1 MTRFFISI
9 SISILLFGILNSNTL
24 IGQKKSELLKRQE
37 KILLEKI
44 EHTKV
49 LIDQTRA
56 TKKLTLSEIN
66 IVNKQIKYRQKLID
80 NYNIQLR
87 RMDEKIQEIN
97 RQVNSLIN
105 TNKILREEYKKMLL
119 YAFKN
124 RDPNYKFLYIV
135 SASTFSEAFHRM
147 KYIQHYKDY
156 RLKQIDRVKK
166 TQDNLTIKKEELN
179 EEIKKK
185 KDLLEIKKNE
195 KTNYQSDKNSQLI
208 SLNKIRNNEE
218 TLAADLEK
226 NNVKRNE
233 IAKAVKKAIEDEIK
247 ALEKLKKA
255 KFSLTPEG
263 IAMSKSFNKNKG
275 RLIWPVERG
284 EITSKYGKHQ
294 HHLVTTAFVDNNG
307 IDITTSKN
315 ANVRAV
321 FEGKVTSVLIIPG
334 AGRVVMVSHGEYRTV
349 YANLQEVYVKKGD
362 QVKSKDKLG
371 KLLAKESGISESH
384 CEIWRILSSG
394 MNTVN
399 PSLWLST

>member
-1 MTRFFISI
+1 MNKVIFF
-9 SISILLFGILNSNTL
+9 ISILLFGIVNSNPL
-24 IGQKKSELLKRQE
+24 FGQKKSELLKKQE

-49 LIDQTRA
+49 LINQTRA

-66 IVNKQIKYRQKLID
+66 IVNRQIKYRQKLID
-80 NYNIQLR
+80 NYNFQLR
-87 RMDEKIQEIN
+87 KMDEKIQEIN
-97 RQVNSLIN
+97 RQVNSLVN

-124 RDPNYKFLYIV
+124 RDPNYKFLYII

-156 RLKQIDRVKK
+156 RLKQIERIKK
-166 TQDNLTIKKEELN
+166 TQNNLAIKKEELN
-179 EEIKKK
+179 KEIIKKK
-185 KDLLEIKKNE
+185 NLLEIKKKE
-195 KTNYQSDKNSQLI
+195 KLNYQTDKNSQLI
-208 SLNKIRNNEE
+208 SLDKIRDNEQN
-218 TLAADLEK
+218 LAAELEK
-226 NNVKRNE
+226 NNKKRNE
-233 IAKAVKKAIEDEIK
+233 IVKAVKKAIEDEIK

-255 KFSLTPEG
+255 KFALTPEG

-284 EITSKYGKHQ
+284 EITSKYGRHQ

-307 IDITTSKN
+307 VDITTSKN

-362 QVKSKDKLG
+362 QVKAKDKIG

-384 CEIWRILSSG
+384 FEIWRILASG
-394 MNTVN
+394 MSTVN
-399 PSLWLST
+399 PSFWLSK

>member
-1 MTRFFISI
+1 MNKQLIYISI
-9 SISILLFGILNSNTL
+9 VLVSFFNLPSFLS
-24 IGQKKSELLKRQE
+24 QKKSELLKKQE

-44 EHTKV
+44 ENTKV
-49 LIDQTRA
+49 LINQTRA

-66 IVNKQIKYRQKLID
+66 IVNRQIRYRQKLID
-80 NYNIQLR
+80 NYNFQLR
-87 RMDEKIQEIN
+87 KMDEKIQEIN
-97 RQVNSLIN
+97 RQVSSLKN
-105 TNKILREEYKKMLL
+105 TNKILKEEYKKMIL

-124 RDPNYKFLYIV
+124 RDPNYKFLYII

-156 RLKQIDRVKK
+156 RLKQIDRIKK
-166 TQDNLTIKKEELN
+166 TQEALVISKEQLN
-179 EEIKKK
+179 KEIKNK
-185 KDLLEIKKNE
+185 KDLLEIKE
-195 KTNYQSDKNSQLI
+195 KEKLNYLTDKNSQLI
-208 SLNKIRNNEE
+208 SLEKIKRNENKLAEE
-218 TLAADLEK
+218 LEK
-226 NNVKRNE
+226 NNAERRE

-263 IAMSKSFNKNKG
+263 LAMSKSFNKNKG
-275 RLIWPVERG
+275 KLIWPVERG
-284 EITSKYGKHQ
+284 EITSKYGRHQ
-294 HHLVTTAFVDNNG
+294 HHVVSTAFVDNNG

-315 ANVRAV
+315 ANVRSV

-362 QVKSKDKLG
+362 IVKPKENLG

-384 CEIWRILSSG
+384 FEIWRILSSG

-399 PSLWLST
+399 PSLWLSK

>member
-1 MTRFFISI
+1 MNKVIFF
-9 SISILLFGILNSNTL
+9 ISILLFGIVNSNPL
-24 IGQKKSELLKRQE
+24 FGQKKSELLKKQE

-49 LIDQTRA
+49 LINQTRA

-66 IVNKQIKYRQKLID
+66 IVNRQIKYRQKLID
-80 NYNIQLR
+80 NYNFQLR
-87 RMDEKIQEIN
+87 KMDEKIQEIN
-97 RQVNSLIN
+97 RQVNSLVN

-124 RDPNYKFLYIV
+124 RDPNYKFLYII

-156 RLKQIDRVKK
+156 RLKQIERIKK
-166 TQDNLTIKKEELN
+166 TQNNLAIKKEELN
-179 EEIKKK
+179 KEIIKK
-185 KDLLEIKKNE
+185 KDLLEIKKKE
-195 KTNYQSDKNSQLI
+195 KLNYQSDKNSQLI
-208 SLNKIRNNEE
+208 SLDKIRDNEQN
-218 TLAADLEK
+218 LAAELEK
-226 NNVKRNE
+226 NNKKRNE
-233 IAKAVKKAIEDEIK
+233 IVKAVKKAIEDEIK

-255 KFSLTPEG
+255 KFALTPEG

-275 RLIWPVERG
+275 SLIWPVERG
-284 EITSKYGKHQ
+284 EITSKYGRHQ

-307 IDITTSKN
+307 VDITTSKN

-362 QVKSKDKLG
+362 QVKAKDKLG

-384 CEIWRILSSG
+384 FEIWRILASG
-394 MNTVN
+394 MSTVN
-399 PSLWLST
+399 PSFWLSK

>member
-1 MTRFFISI
+1 MNKQLIYISI
-9 SISILLFGILNSNTL
+9 VLLSFFNLPSFL
-24 IGQKKSELLKRQE
+24 SQKKSELLKKQE

-44 EHTKV
+44 ENTKV
-49 LIDQTRA
+49 LINQTRA

-66 IVNKQIKYRQKLID
+66 IVNRQIRYRQKLID
-80 NYNIQLR
+80 NYNFQLR
-87 RMDEKIQEIN
+87 KMDEKIQEIN
-97 RQVNSLIN
+97 RQVNSLKN
-105 TNKILREEYKKMLL
+105 TNKILKEEYKKMLL

-124 RDPNYKFLYIV
+124 RDPNYKFLYII

-156 RLKQIDRVKK
+156 RLKQIDRIKK
-166 TQDNLTIKKEELN
+166 TQEALVISKKQLN
-179 EEIKKK
+179 EEINNK
-185 KDLLEIKKNE
+185 KDLLEIKE
-195 KTNYQSDKNSQLI
+195 KEKLNYLTDKNSQLI
-208 SLNKIRNNEE
+208 SLEKIKRNENKLAEE
-218 TLAADLEK
+218 LEK
-226 NNVKRNE
+226 NNAERRE
-233 IAKAVKKAIEDEIK
+233 IAKAVKKAIEDEMR

-263 IAMSKSFNKNKG
+263 LAMSKSFNKNKG
-275 RLIWPVERG
+275 KLIWPVERG
-284 EITSKYGKHQ
+284 EITSKYGRHQ
-294 HHLVTTAFVDNNG
+294 HHVVSTAFVDNNG

-315 ANVRAV
+315 ANVRSV

-362 QVKSKDKLG
+362 IVKPKENLG

-384 CEIWRILSSG
+384 FEIWRILSSG

-399 PSLWLST
+399 PSLWLSK

>member
-1 MTRFFISI
+1 MNKVIFFISI
-9 SISILLFGILNSNTL
+9 LLLGIVNSNPL
-24 IGQKKSELLKRQE
+24 LGQKKSEILKKQE

-66 IVNKQIKYRQKLID
+66 IVNRQIKYRQKLID
-80 NYNIQLR
+80 NYNFQLR
-87 RMDEKIQEIN
+87 KMDEKIQEIN
-97 RQVNSLIN
+97 RQVNSLVN

-124 RDPNYKFLYIV
+124 RDPNYKFLYII

-156 RLKQIDRVKK
+156 RLKQIDRIKK
-166 TQDNLTIKKEELN
+166 TQNNLAVKKEELN

-185 KDLLEIKKNE
+185 KDLLEIKKKE
-195 KTNYQSDKNSQLI
+195 KLNYQSDKNLQLI
-208 SLNKIRNNEE
+208 SLDKIRNNEE
-218 TLAADLEK
+218 NLAAELEI
-226 NNVKRNE
+226 NNKKRNE
-233 IAKAVKKAIEDEIK
+233 IAKAVKKAIENEIK

-255 KFSLTPEG
+255 KFALTPEG
-263 IAMSKSFNKNKG
+263 IAISKNFNKNKG

-284 EITSKYGKHQ
+284 EITSKYGRHQ

-307 IDITTSKN
+307 VDITTSKN

-362 QVKSKDKLG
+362 YVKPKDKLG

-384 CEIWRILSSG
+384 FEIWRILASG
-394 MNTVN
+394 MSTVN
-399 PSLWLST
+399 PSFWLSK

>member
-1 MTRFFISI
+1 MNKQFIYISI
-9 SISILLFGILNSNTL
+9 VLVSFFNLPSFLS
-24 IGQKKSELLKRQE
+24 QKKSELLKKQE

-44 EHTKV
+44 ENTKV
-49 LIDQTRA
+49 LINQTRA

-66 IVNKQIKYRQKLID
+66 IVNRQIRYRQKLID
-80 NYNIQLR
+80 NYNFQLR
-87 RMDEKIQEIN
+87 KMDEKIQEIN
-97 RQVNSLIN
+97 RQVNSLKN
-105 TNKILREEYKKMLL
+105 TNKILKEEYKKMLL

-124 RDPNYKFLYIV
+124 RDPNYKFLYII

-156 RLKQIDRVKK
+156 RLKQIDRIKK
-166 TQDNLTIKKEELN
+166 TQEALAISKEQLN
-179 EEIKKK
+179 EEIKNKK
-185 KDLLEIKKNE
+185 NLLEIKE
-195 KTNYQSDKNSQLI
+195 KEKLNYLTDKNSQLI
-208 SLNKIRNNEE
+208 SLEKIKRNENKLAEE
-218 TLAADLEK
+218 LEK
-226 NNVKRNE
+226 NNAERKE

-263 IAMSKSFNKNKG
+263 LAMSKSFNKNKG
-275 RLIWPVERG
+275 KLIWPVERG
-284 EITSKYGKHQ
+284 EITSKYGRHQ
-294 HHLVTTAFVDNNG
+294 HHVVSTAYVDNNG

-315 ANVRAV
+315 ANVRSV

-362 QVKSKDKLG
+362 IVKPKENLG

-384 CEIWRILSSG
+384 FEIWRILSSG

-399 PSLWLST
+399 PSLWLSK

>member
-1 MTRFFISI
+1 MNKVIFF
-9 SISILLFGILNSNTL
+9 ISILLFGIINSTNPL
-24 IGQKKSELLKRQE
+24 FGQKKSELLKKQE

-66 IVNKQIKYRQKLID
+66 IVNRQIKYRQKLID
-80 NYNIQLR
+80 NYNFQLR
-87 RMDEKIQEIN
+87 KMDEKIQEIN
-97 RQVNSLIN
+97 RQVNSLLN

-124 RDPNYKFLYIV
+124 RDPNYKFLYII

-156 RLKQIDRVKK
+156 RLKQIERIKK
-166 TQDNLTIKKEELN
+166 TQNNLAIKKEELN
-179 EEIKKK
+179 KEIIKKK
-185 KDLLEIKKNE
+185 NLLEIKKKE
-195 KTNYQSDKNSQLI
+195 KLNYQSDKNSQLI
-208 SLNKIRNNEE
+208 SLAKIRDNEQN
-218 TLAADLEK
+218 LAAELEK
-226 NNVKRNE
+226 NNKKRNE
-233 IAKAVKKAIEDEIK
+233 IVKAVKKAIEDEIK

-255 KFSLTPEG
+255 KFALTPEG
-263 IAMSKSFNKNKG
+263 IAISKSFNKNKG

-284 EITSKYGKHQ
+284 EITSKYGRHQ

-307 IDITTSKN
+307 VDITTSKN

-349 YANLQEVYVKKGD
+349 YANLQEVFVKKGD
-362 QVKSKDKLG
+362 QVKAKDKLG

-384 CEIWRILSSG
+384 FEIWKILASG
-394 MNTVN
+394 MSTVN
-399 PSLWLST
+399 PSFWLSK

>member
-1 MTRFFISI
+1 MNKQLIYISI
-9 SISILLFGILNSNTL
+9 VLVSFFNLPSFLS
-24 IGQKKSELLKRQE
+24 QKKSELLKKQE

-44 EHTKV
+44 ENTKV
-49 LIDQTRA
+49 LINQTRA

-66 IVNKQIKYRQKLID
+66 IVNRQIRYRQKLID
-80 NYNIQLR
+80 NYNFQLR
-87 RMDEKIQEIN
+87 KMDEKIQEIN
-97 RQVNSLIN
+97 RQVNSLKN
-105 TNKILREEYKKMLL
+105 TNKILKEEYKKMLL

-124 RDPNYKFLYIV
+124 RDPNYKFLYII

-156 RLKQIDRVKK
+156 RLKQIDRIKK
-166 TQDNLTIKKEELN
+166 TQEALAISKEQLN
-179 EEIKKK
+179 EEIKNK
-185 KDLLEIKKNE
+185 KDLLEIKE
-195 KTNYQSDKNSQLI
+195 KEKLNYLTDKNSQLI
-208 SLNKIRNNEE
+208 SLEKIKKNENKLAEE
-218 TLAADLEK
+218 LEK
-226 NNVKRNE
+226 NNAERRE

-263 IAMSKSFNKNKG
+263 LAMSKSFNKNKG
-275 RLIWPVERG
+275 KLIWPVERG
-284 EITSKYGKHQ
+284 EITSKYGRHQ
-294 HHLVTTAFVDNNG
+294 HHVVSTAFVDNNG

-315 ANVRAV
+315 ANVRSV

-362 QVKSKDKLG
+362 IVKPKENLG

-384 CEIWRILSSG
+384 FEIWRILSSG

-399 PSLWLST
+399 PSLWLSK

>member
-1 MTRFFISI
+1 MNKVILF
-9 SISILLFGILNSNTL
+9 ISILLFGIVNSNPL
-24 IGQKKSELLKRQE
+24 FGQKKSELLKKQE

-66 IVNKQIKYRQKLID
+66 IVNRQIKYRQKLID
-80 NYNIQLR
+80 NYNFQLR
-87 RMDEKIQEIN
+87 KMDEKIQEIN
-97 RQVNSLIN
+97 RQVNSLVN

-124 RDPNYKFLYIV
+124 RDPNYKFLYII

-156 RLKQIDRVKK
+156 RLKQIERIKK
-166 TQDNLTIKKEELN
+166 TQNNLAIKKEELN
-179 EEIKKK
+179 KEIIKK
-185 KDLLEIKKNE
+185 KDLLEIKKKE
-195 KTNYQSDKNSQLI
+195 KLNYQSDKNSQLI
-208 SLNKIRNNEE
+208 SLDKIRDNEQN
-218 TLAADLEK
+218 LAAELEK
-226 NNVKRNE
+226 NNKKRNE
-233 IAKAVKKAIEDEIK
+233 IVKAVKKAIEDEIK

-255 KFSLTPEG
+255 KFALTPEG

-284 EITSKYGKHQ
+284 EITSKYGRHQ

-307 IDITTSKN
+307 VDITTSKN

-362 QVKSKDKLG
+362 QVKAKDKLG

-384 CEIWRILSSG
+384 FEIWRILASG
-394 MNTVN
+394 MSTVN
-399 PSLWLST
+399 PSFWLSK

>member
-1 MTRFFISI
+1 MNKVIFF
-9 SISILLFGILNSNTL
+9 ISILLFGIVNSNPL
-24 IGQKKSELLKRQE
+24 FGQKKSELLKKQE

-66 IVNKQIKYRQKLID
+66 IVNRQIKYRQKLID
-80 NYNIQLR
+80 NYNFQLR
-87 RMDEKIQEIN
+87 KMDEKIQEIN
-97 RQVNSLIN
+97 RQVNSLVN

-124 RDPNYKFLYIV
+124 RDPNYKFLYII

-156 RLKQIDRVKK
+156 RLKQIERIKK
-166 TQDNLTIKKEELN
+166 TQNNLAIKKEELN
-179 EEIKKK
+179 KEIIKKK
-185 KDLLEIKKNE
+185 NLLEIKKKE
-195 KTNYQSDKNSQLI
+195 KLNYQSDKNSQLI
-208 SLNKIRNNEE
+208 SLEKIRDNEQN
-218 TLAADLEK
+218 LAAELEK
-226 NNVKRNE
+226 NNKKRNE
-233 IAKAVKKAIEDEIK
+233 IVKAVKKAIEDEIK

-255 KFSLTPEG
+255 KFALTPEG

-284 EITSKYGKHQ
+284 EITSKYGRHQ

-307 IDITTSKN
+307 VDITTSKN

-362 QVKSKDKLG
+362 QVKAKDKIG

-384 CEIWRILSSG
+384 FEIWRILASG
-394 MNTVN
+394 MSTVN
-399 PSLWLST
+399 PSFWLSK

>member
-1 MTRFFISI
+1 MNKVIFF
-9 SISILLFGILNSNTL
+9 ISILLFGIVNSNPL
-24 IGQKKSELLKRQE
+24 FGQKKSEILKKQE

-66 IVNKQIKYRQKLID
+66 IVNRQIKYRQKLID
-80 NYNIQLR
+80 NYNFQLR
-87 RMDEKIQEIN
+87 KMDEKIQEIN
-97 RQVNSLIN
+97 RQVNSLVN

-124 RDPNYKFLYIV
+124 RDPNYKFLYII

-156 RLKQIDRVKK
+156 RLKQIDRIKK
-166 TQDNLTIKKEELN
+166 TQNNLAVKKEELN

-185 KDLLEIKKNE
+185 KDLLEIKKKE
-195 KTNYQSDKNSQLI
+195 KLNYQSDKNLQLI
-208 SLNKIRNNEE
+208 SLDKIRNNEE
-218 TLAADLEK
+218 NLAAELEI
-226 NNVKRNE
+226 NNKKRNE
-233 IAKAVKKAIEDEIK
+233 IAKAVKKAIENEIK

-255 KFSLTPEG
+255 KFALTPEG
-263 IAMSKSFNKNKG
+263 IAISKNFNKNKG

-284 EITSKYGKHQ
+284 EITSKYGRHQ

-307 IDITTSKN
+307 VDITTSKN

-362 QVKSKDKLG
+362 YVKPKDKLG

-384 CEIWRILSSG
+384 FEIWRILASG
-394 MNTVN
+394 MSTVN
-399 PSLWLST
+399 PSFWLSK

>member
-1 MTRFFISI
+1 MNKVIFF
-9 SISILLFGILNSNTL
+9 ISILLFGIVNSNPL
-24 IGQKKSELLKRQE
+24 FGQKKSELLKKQE

-49 LIDQTRA
+49 LINQTRA

-66 IVNKQIKYRQKLID
+66 IVNRQIKYRQKLID
-80 NYNIQLR
+80 NYNFQLR
-87 RMDEKIQEIN
+87 KMDEKIQEIN
-97 RQVNSLIN
+97 RQVNSLVN

-124 RDPNYKFLYIV
+124 RDPNYKFLYII

-156 RLKQIDRVKK
+156 RLKQIERIKK
-166 TQDNLTIKKEELN
+166 TQNNLAIKKEELN
-179 EEIKKK
+179 KEIIKK
-185 KDLLEIKKNE
+185 KDLLEIKKKE
-195 KTNYQSDKNSQLI
+195 KLNYQSDKNSQLI
-208 SLNKIRNNEE
+208 SLEKIRDNEQN
-218 TLAADLEK
+218 LAAELEK
-226 NNVKRNE
+226 NNKKRNE
-233 IAKAVKKAIEDEIK
+233 IVKAVKKAIEDEIK

-255 KFSLTPEG
+255 KFALTPEG

-284 EITSKYGKHQ
+284 EITSKYGRHQ

-307 IDITTSKN
+307 VDITTSKN

-362 QVKSKDKLG
+362 QVKAKDKIG

-384 CEIWRILSSG
+384 FEIWRILASG
-394 MNTVN
+394 MSTVN
-399 PSLWLST
+399 PSFWLSK

>member
-1 MTRFFISI
+1 MNKQLIYISI
-9 SISILLFGILNSNTL
+9 VLVSFFNLPSFLS
-24 IGQKKSELLKRQE
+24 QKKSELLKKQE

-44 EHTKV
+44 ENTKV
-49 LIDQTRA
+49 LINQTRA

-66 IVNKQIKYRQKLID
+66 IVNRQIRYRQKLIN
-80 NYNIQLR
+80 NYNFQLR
-87 RMDEKIQEIN
+87 KMDEKIQEIN
-97 RQVNSLIN
+97 RQVNSLKN
-105 TNKILREEYKKMLL
+105 TNKILKEEYKKMLL

-124 RDPNYKFLYIV
+124 RDPNYKFLYII

-156 RLKQIDRVKK
+156 RLKQIDRIKK
-166 TQDNLTIKKEELN
+166 TQEDLAISKEQLN
-179 EEIKKK
+179 EEIKNK
-185 KDLLEIKKNE
+185 KDLLEIKE
-195 KTNYQSDKNSQLI
+195 KEKLNYLTDKNSQLI
-208 SLNKIRNNEE
+208 SLEKIKRNENKLAEE
-218 TLAADLEK
+218 LEK
-226 NNVKRNE
+226 NNAERRE

-263 IAMSKSFNKNKG
+263 LAMSKSFNKNKG
-275 RLIWPVERG
+275 KLIWPVERG
-284 EITSKYGKHQ
+284 EITSKYGRHQ
-294 HHLVTTAFVDNNG
+294 HHVVSTAFVDNNG

-315 ANVRAV
+315 ANVRSV

-362 QVKSKDKLG
+362 IVKPKENLG

-384 CEIWRILSSG
+384 FEIWRILSSG

-399 PSLWLST
+399 PSLWLSK

>member
-1 MTRFFISI
+1 MNKVIFF
-9 SISILLFGILNSNTL
+9 ISILLFGILNSNPL
-24 IGQKKSELLKRQE
+24 FSQKKSELLKIQE

-44 EHTKV
+44 EHTKI
-49 LIDQTRA
+49 LIEQTRA

-66 IVNKQIKYRQKLID
+66 IVNRQIKYRQKLID
-80 NYNIQLR
+80 NYNFQLR
-87 RMDEKIQEIN
+87 KMDEKIQEIN
-97 RQVNSLIN
+97 RQINSLVN

-124 RDPNYKFLYIV
+124 RDPNYKFLYII
-135 SASTFSEAFHRM
+135 SATTFSEAFHRM

-156 RLKQIDRVKK
+156 RLKQIDRIKK
-166 TQDNLTIKKEELN
+166 TQANLFIKKEELSQ
-179 EEIKKK
+179 EIKKK
-185 KDLLEIKKNE
+185 KNLLEIKKKE
-195 KTNYQSDKNSQLI
+195 KLNYQFDKNLQLI
-208 SLNKIRNNEE
+208 SLEKIRSNEE
-218 TLAADLEK
+218 NLADELEK
-226 NNVKRNE
+226 SNKKRKE

-255 KFSLTPEG
+255 KFALTPEG
-263 IAMSKSFNKNKG
+263 IAISKNFNKNKG

-284 EITSKYGKHQ
+284 EITSKYGRHQ
-294 HHLVTTAFVDNNG
+294 HHLVSTAFVDNNG
-307 IDITTSKN
+307 VDITTSKN

-362 QVKSKDKLG
+362 QVKTKDKIG

-384 CEIWRILSSG
+384 FEIWRILASG

-399 PSLWLST
+399 PSFWLSK

>member
-1 MTRFFISI
+1 MNKQLIYISI
-9 SISILLFGILNSNTL
+9 VLVSFFNLPSFLS
-24 IGQKKSELLKRQE
+24 QKKSELLKKQE

-44 EHTKV
+44 ENTKV
-49 LIDQTRA
+49 LINQTRA

-66 IVNKQIKYRQKLID
+66 IVNRQIRYRQKLID
-80 NYNIQLR
+80 NYNFQLR
-87 RMDEKIQEIN
+87 KMDEKIQEIN
-97 RQVNSLIN
+97 RQVNSLKN
-105 TNKILREEYKKMLL
+105 TNKILKEEYKKMLL

-124 RDPNYKFLYIV
+124 RDPNYKFLYII

-156 RLKQIDRVKK
+156 RLKQIDRIKK
-166 TQDNLTIKKEELN
+166 TQEALVISKEQLN
-179 EEIKKK
+179 KEIKNK
-185 KDLLEIKKNE
+185 KDLLEIKE
-195 KTNYQSDKNSQLI
+195 KEKLNYLTDKNSQLI
-208 SLNKIRNNEE
+208 SLEKIKRNENKLAEE
-218 TLAADLEK
+218 LEK
-226 NNVKRNE
+226 NNAERRE

-263 IAMSKSFNKNKG
+263 LAMSKSFNKNKG
-275 RLIWPVERG
+275 KLIWPVERG
-284 EITSKYGKHQ
+284 EITSKYGRHQ
-294 HHLVTTAFVDNNG
+294 HHVVSTAYVDNNG

-315 ANVRAV
+315 ANVRSV

-362 QVKSKDKLG
+362 IVKPKENLG

-384 CEIWRILSSG
+384 FEIWRILSSG

-399 PSLWLST
+399 PSLWLSK

>member
-1 MTRFFISI
+1 MNKVIFF
-9 SISILLFGILNSNTL
+9 ISILLFGIVNSNPL
-24 IGQKKSELLKRQE
+24 FGQKKSELLKKQE

-49 LIDQTRA
+49 LINQTRA

-66 IVNKQIKYRQKLID
+66 IVNRQIKYRQKLID
-80 NYNIQLR
+80 NYNFQLR
-87 RMDEKIQEIN
+87 KMDEKIQEIN
-97 RQVNSLIN
+97 RQVNSLVN

-124 RDPNYKFLYIV
+124 RDPNYKFLYII

-156 RLKQIDRVKK
+156 RLKQIERIKK
-166 TQDNLTIKKEELN
+166 TQNNLAIKKEELN
-179 EEIKKK
+179 KEIIKK
-185 KDLLEIKKNE
+185 KDLLEIKKKE
-195 KTNYQSDKNSQLI
+195 KLNYQSDKNSQLI
-208 SLNKIRNNEE
+208 SLDKIRDNEQN
-218 TLAADLEK
+218 LAAELEK
-226 NNVKRNE
+226 NNKKRNE
-233 IAKAVKKAIEDEIK
+233 IVKAVKKAIEDEIK

-255 KFSLTPEG
+255 KFALTPEG

-284 EITSKYGKHQ
+284 EITSKYGRHQ

-307 IDITTSKN
+307 VDITTSKN

-362 QVKSKDKLG
+362 QVKAKDKLG
-371 KLLAKESGISESH
+371 KLLSKESGISESH
-384 CEIWRILSSG
+384 FEIWRILASG
-394 MNTVN
+394 MSTVN
-399 PSLWLST
+399 PSFWLSK

>member
-1 MTRFFISI
+1 MNKVIFF
-9 SISILLFGILNSNTL
+9 ISILLFGIVNSNPL
-24 IGQKKSELLKRQE
+24 FGQKKSELLKKQE

-49 LIDQTRA
+49 LINQTRA

-66 IVNKQIKYRQKLID
+66 IVNRQIKYRQKLID
-80 NYNIQLR
+80 NYNFQLR
-87 RMDEKIQEIN
+87 KMDEKIQEIN
-97 RQVNSLIN
+97 RQVNSLVN

-124 RDPNYKFLYIV
+124 RDPNYKFLYII

-156 RLKQIDRVKK
+156 RLKQIERIKK
-166 TQDNLTIKKEELN
+166 TQNNLAIKKEELN
-179 EEIKKK
+179 KEIIKK
-185 KDLLEIKKNE
+185 KDLLEIKKKE
-195 KTNYQSDKNSQLI
+195 KLNYQSDKNSQLI
-208 SLNKIRNNEE
+208 SLDKIRDNEQN
-218 TLAADLEK
+218 LAAELEK
-226 NNVKRNE
+226 NNKKRNE
-233 IAKAVKKAIEDEIK
+233 IVKAVKKAIEDEIK

-255 KFSLTPEG
+255 KFALTPEG
-263 IAMSKSFNKNKG
+263 IARSKSFNKNKG
-275 RLIWPVERG
+275 RLIWPVQRG
-284 EITSKYGKHQ
+284 EITSKYGRHQ

-307 IDITTSKN
+307 VDITTSKN

-362 QVKSKDKLG
+362 QVKAKDKLG

-384 CEIWRILSSG
+384 FEIWRILASG
-394 MNTVN
+394 MSTVN
-399 PSLWLST
+399 PSFWLSK

>member
-1 MTRFFISI
+1 MNKVIFF
-9 SISILLFGILNSNTL
+9 ISILLFGIVNSNPL
-24 IGQKKSELLKRQE
+24 FGQKKSELLKKQE

-49 LIDQTRA
+49 LIDQTRV

-66 IVNKQIKYRQKLID
+66 IVNRQIKYRQKLID
-80 NYNIQLR
+80 NYNFQLR
-87 RMDEKIQEIN
+87 KMDEKIQEIN
-97 RQVNSLIN
+97 RQVNSLVN

-124 RDPNYKFLYIV
+124 RDPNYKFLYII
-135 SASTFSEAFHRM
+135 SASTFSEAFHRI

-156 RLKQIDRVKK
+156 RLKQIERIKK
-166 TQDNLTIKKEELN
+166 TQNNLAIKKEELN
-179 EEIKKK
+179 KEIIKKK
-185 KDLLEIKKNE
+185 NLLEIKKKE
-195 KTNYQSDKNSQLI
+195 KLNYQSDKNSQLI
-208 SLNKIRNNEE
+208 SLAKIRDNEQN
-218 TLAADLEK
+218 LAAELEK
-226 NNVKRNE
+226 NNKKRNE
-233 IAKAVKKAIEDEIK
+233 IVKAVKKAIEDEIK

-255 KFSLTPEG
+255 KFALTPEG
-263 IAMSKSFNKNKG
+263 IAISKSFNKNKG

-284 EITSKYGKHQ
+284 EITSKYGRHQ

-307 IDITTSKN
+307 VDITTSKN

-362 QVKSKDKLG
+362 QVKAKDKLG

-384 CEIWRILSSG
+384 FEIWKILASG
-394 MNTVN
+394 MSTVN
-399 PSLWLST
+399 PSFWLSK

>member
-1 MTRFFISI
+1 MNKQLIYISI
-9 SISILLFGILNSNTL
+9 VLVSFFNLPSFLS
-24 IGQKKSELLKRQE
+24 QKKSELLKKQE

-44 EHTKV
+44 ENTKV
-49 LIDQTRA
+49 LINQTRA

-66 IVNKQIKYRQKLID
+66 IVNRQIRYRQKLID
-80 NYNIQLR
+80 NYNFQLR
-87 RMDEKIQEIN
+87 KMDEKIQEIN
-97 RQVNSLIN
+97 RQVNSLKN
-105 TNKILREEYKKMLL
+105 TNKILKEEYKKMLL

-124 RDPNYKFLYIV
+124 RDPNYKFLYII

-156 RLKQIDRVKK
+156 RLKQIDRIKK
-166 TQDNLTIKKEELN
+166 TQEALAISKEQLN
-179 EEIKKK
+179 EEIKNK
-185 KDLLEIKKNE
+185 KDLLEIKE
-195 KTNYQSDKNSQLI
+195 KEKLNYLTDKNSQLI
-208 SLNKIRNNEE
+208 SLEKIKKNENKLAEE
-218 TLAADLEK
+218 LEK
-226 NNVKRNE
+226 NNAERRE
-233 IAKAVKKAIEDEIK
+233 IAKAVKKAIEDEMR

-263 IAMSKSFNKNKG
+263 LAMSKSFNKNKG
-275 RLIWPVERG
+275 KLIWPVERG
-284 EITSKYGKHQ
+284 EITSKYGRHQ
-294 HHLVTTAFVDNNG
+294 HHVVSTAFVDNNG

-315 ANVRAV
+315 ANVRSV

-362 QVKSKDKLG
+362 IVKPKENLG

-384 CEIWRILSSG
+384 FEIWRILSSG

-399 PSLWLST
+399 PSLWLSK

>member
-1 MTRFFISI
+1 MNKQFIYISI
-9 SISILLFGILNSNTL
+9 VLVSFFNLPSFLS
-24 IGQKKSELLKRQE
+24 QKKSELLKKQE

-44 EHTKV
+44 ENTKV
-49 LIDQTRA
+49 LINQTRA

-66 IVNKQIKYRQKLID
+66 IVNRQIRYRQKLID
-80 NYNIQLR
+80 NYNFQLR
-87 RMDEKIQEIN
+87 KMDEKIQEIN
-97 RQVNSLIN
+97 RQVNSLKN
-105 TNKILREEYKKMLL
+105 TNKILKEEYKKMLL

-124 RDPNYKFLYIV
+124 RDPNYKFLYII

-156 RLKQIDRVKK
+156 RLKQIDRIKK
-166 TQDNLTIKKEELN
+166 TQEALVISKEQLN
-179 EEIKKK
+179 KEIKNK
-185 KDLLEIKKNE
+185 KDLLEIKE
-195 KTNYQSDKNSQLI
+195 KEKLNYLTDKNSQLI
-208 SLNKIRNNEE
+208 SLEKIKRNENKLAEE
-218 TLAADLEK
+218 LEK
-226 NNVKRNE
+226 NNAERRE

-263 IAMSKSFNKNKG
+263 LAMSKSFNKNKG
-275 RLIWPVERG
+275 KLIWPVERG
-284 EITSKYGKHQ
+284 EITSKYGRHQ
-294 HHLVTTAFVDNNG
+294 HHVVSTAYVDNNG

-315 ANVRAV
+315 ANVRSV

-362 QVKSKDKLG
+362 IVKPKENLG

-384 CEIWRILSSG
+384 FEIWRILSSG

-399 PSLWLST
+399 PSLWLSK

>member
-1 MTRFFISI
+1 MNKVIFF
-9 SISILLFGILNSNTL
+9 ISILLFGIVNSNPL
-24 IGQKKSELLKRQE
+24 FGQKKSELLKKQE

-44 EHTKV
+44 EHTKF

-66 IVNKQIKYRQKLID
+66 IVNRQIKYRQKLID
-80 NYNIQLR
+80 NYNFQLR
-87 RMDEKIQEIN
+87 KMDEKIQEIN
-97 RQVNSLIN
+97 RQVNSLVN

-124 RDPNYKFLYIV
+124 RDPNYKFLYII

-156 RLKQIDRVKK
+156 RLKQIERIKK
-166 TQDNLTIKKEELN
+166 TQNNLTIKKEELN
-179 EEIKKK
+179 KEIIKKK
-185 KDLLEIKKNE
+185 NLLEIKKKE
-195 KTNYQSDKNSQLI
+195 KLNYQTDKNSQLI
-208 SLNKIRNNEE
+208 SLDKIRDNEQN
-218 TLAADLEK
+218 LAAELEK
-226 NNVKRNE
+226 NNKKRNE
-233 IAKAVKKAIEDEIK
+233 IVKAVKKAIEDEIK

-255 KFSLTPEG
+255 KFALTPDG

-284 EITSKYGKHQ
+284 EITSKYGRHQ
-294 HHLVTTAFVDNNG
+294 HHLVNTAFVDNNG
-307 IDITTSKN
+307 VDITTSKN

-384 CEIWRILSSG
+384 FEIWRILASG
-394 MNTVN
+394 MSTVN
-399 PSLWLST
+399 PSFWLSK

>member
-1 MTRFFISI
+1 MNKQLIYISI
-9 SISILLFGILNSNTL
+9 VLVSFFNLPSFLS
-24 IGQKKSELLKRQE
+24 QKKSELLKKQE

-44 EHTKV
+44 ENTKV
-49 LIDQTRA
+49 LINQTRA

-66 IVNKQIKYRQKLID
+66 IVNRQIRYRQKLID
-80 NYNIQLR
+80 NYNFQLR
-87 RMDEKIQEIN
+87 KMDEKIQEIN
-97 RQVNSLIN
+97 RQVNSLKN
-105 TNKILREEYKKMLL
+105 TNKILKEEYKKMLL

-124 RDPNYKFLYIV
+124 RDPNYKFLYII

-156 RLKQIDRVKK
+156 RLKQIDRIKK
-166 TQDNLTIKKEELN
+166 TQEDLAISKEQLN
-179 EEIKKK
+179 EEIKNK
-185 KDLLEIKKNE
+185 KDLLEIKE
-195 KTNYQSDKNSQLI
+195 KEKLNYLTDKNSQLI
-208 SLNKIRNNEE
+208 SLEKIKRNENKLAEE
-218 TLAADLEK
+218 LEK
-226 NNVKRNE
+226 NNAERRE

-263 IAMSKSFNKNKG
+263 LEMSKSFNKNKG
-275 RLIWPVERG
+275 KLIWPVERG
-284 EITSKYGKHQ
+284 EITSKYGRHQ
-294 HHLVTTAFVDNNG
+294 HHVVSTAFVDNNG

-315 ANVRAV
+315 ANVRSV

-362 QVKSKDKLG
+362 IVKPKENLG

-384 CEIWRILSSG
+384 FEIWRILSSG

-399 PSLWLST
+399 PSLWLSK

>member
-1 MTRFFISI
+1 MNKVIFF
-9 SISILLFGILNSNTL
+9 ISILLFGIVNSNPL
-24 IGQKKSELLKRQE
+24 FGQKKSELLKKQE

-49 LIDQTRA
+49 LINQTRA

-66 IVNKQIKYRQKLID
+66 IVNRQIKYRQKLID
-80 NYNIQLR
+80 NYNFQLR
-87 RMDEKIQEIN
+87 KMDEKIQEIN
-97 RQVNSLIN
+97 RQVNSLVN

-124 RDPNYKFLYIV
+124 RDPNYKFLYII

-156 RLKQIDRVKK
+156 RLKQIERIKK
-166 TQDNLTIKKEELN
+166 TQNNLAIKKEELN
-179 EEIKKK
+179 KEIIKKK
-185 KDLLEIKKNE
+185 NLLEIKKKE
-195 KTNYQSDKNSQLI
+195 KLNYQTDKNSQLI
-208 SLNKIRNNEE
+208 SLDKIRDNEQN
-218 TLAADLEK
+218 LAAELEK
-226 NNVKRNE
+226 NNKKRNE
-233 IAKAVKKAIEDEIK
+233 IVKAVKKAIEDEIK

-255 KFSLTPEG
+255 KFALTPEG

-275 RLIWPVERG
+275 SLIWPVERG
-284 EITSKYGKHQ
+284 EITSKYGRHQ

-307 IDITTSKN
+307 VDITTSKN

-362 QVKSKDKLG
+362 QVKAKDKLG

-384 CEIWRILSSG
+384 FEIWRILASG
-394 MNTVN
+394 MSTVN
-399 PSLWLST
+399 PSFWLSK

>member
-1 MTRFFISI
+1 MNKQLIYISI
-9 SISILLFGILNSNTL
+9 VLVSFFNLPSFLS
-24 IGQKKSELLKRQE
+24 QKKSELLKKQE

-44 EHTKV
+44 ENTKV
-49 LIDQTRA
+49 LINQTRA

-66 IVNKQIKYRQKLID
+66 IVNRQIRYRQKLID
-80 NYNIQLR
+80 NYNFQLR
-87 RMDEKIQEIN
+87 KMDEKIQEIN
-97 RQVNSLIN
+97 RQVNSLKN
-105 TNKILREEYKKMLL
+105 TNKILKEEYKKMLL

-124 RDPNYKFLYIV
+124 RDPNYKFLYII

-156 RLKQIDRVKK
+156 RLKQIDRIKK
-166 TQDNLTIKKEELN
+166 TQEALAISKEQLN
-179 EEIKKK
+179 EEIKNK
-185 KDLLEIKKNE
+185 KDLLEIKE
-195 KTNYQSDKNSQLI
+195 KEKLNYLTDKNSQLI
-208 SLNKIRNNEE
+208 SLEKIKRNENKLAEE
-218 TLAADLEK
+218 LEK
-226 NNVKRNE
+226 NNAERRE

-263 IAMSKSFNKNKG
+263 LAMSKSFNKNKG
-275 RLIWPVERG
+275 KLIWPVERG
-284 EITSKYGKHQ
+284 EITSKYGRHQ
-294 HHLVTTAFVDNNG
+294 HHVVSTAFVDNNG

-315 ANVRAV
+315 ANVRSV
-321 FEGKVTSVLIIPG
+321 FKGKVTSVLIIPG

-362 QVKSKDKLG
+362 IVKPKENLG

-384 CEIWRILSSG
+384 FEIWRILSSG

-399 PSLWLST
+399 PSLWLSK

>member
-1 MTRFFISI
+1 MNKQLIYISI
-9 SISILLFGILNSNTL
+9 VLVSFFNLPSFLS
-24 IGQKKSELLKRQE
+24 QKKSELLKKQE

-44 EHTKV
+44 ENTKV
-49 LIDQTRA
+49 LINQTRA

-66 IVNKQIKYRQKLID
+66 IVNRQIRYRQKLID
-80 NYNIQLR
+80 NYNFQLR
-87 RMDEKIQEIN
+87 KMDEKIQEIN
-97 RQVNSLIN
+97 RQVNSLKN
-105 TNKILREEYKKMLL
+105 TNKILKEEYKKMLL

-124 RDPNYKFLYIV
+124 RDPNYKFLYII

-156 RLKQIDRVKK
+156 RLKHIDRIKK
-166 TQDNLTIKKEELN
+166 TQEDLAISKEQLN
-179 EEIKKK
+179 EEIKNK
-185 KDLLEIKKNE
+185 KDLLEIKE
-195 KTNYQSDKNSQLI
+195 KEKLNYLTDKNSQLI
-208 SLNKIRNNEE
+208 SLEKIKRNENKLAEE
-218 TLAADLEK
+218 LEK
-226 NNVKRNE
+226 NNAERRE
-233 IAKAVKKAIEDEIK
+233 IAKAVKKAIEDEIR

-263 IAMSKSFNKNKG
+263 LAMSKSFNKNKG
-275 RLIWPVERG
+275 KLIWPVERG
-284 EITSKYGKHQ
+284 EITSKYGRHQ
-294 HHLVTTAFVDNNG
+294 HHVVSTAFVDNNG

-315 ANVRAV
+315 ANVRSV

-362 QVKSKDKLG
+362 IVKPKENLG

-384 CEIWRILSSG
+384 FEIWRILSSG

-399 PSLWLST
+399 PSLWLSK